1 MKEVLILFGG
11 NEGPEVSVVVKNKEL
26 EGWKMF
32 LH

>member
-1 MKEVLILFGG
+1 MKEVLILSRG
-11 NEGPEVSVVVKNKEL
+11 NEGPEVSVVVENKGL